1 MKSIRLL
8 CLLPL
13 AVAFASLVQ
22 AQDRVEFKRGGKL
35 DSSTGQIVE
44 ETISTIR
51 VKPNAGKEVTIT
63 PAELVKINYDL
74 SGALKQDLAPVFA
87 LDEKRENAKALE
99 EYKKVHDKVRAS
111 DKASPG
117 LKRYVDYRVAM
128 LQALLGEK
136 EAAEVS
142 LTSFLKAHPNSWQY
156 PQAARQLA
164 SIQAGANKYDDA
176 IKTLEALAASA
187 GLPKEV
193 KLDTDVAILDLQL
206 QAGKL
211 TEVKARA
218 DALAKGLPTTDPYAK
233 KLPLYQI
240 GATCKDGKLEE
251 TVGKLQKAIEANSDV
266 GVKAVG
272 FNVLGHC
279 YLLNNNKREAM
290 WQFLWVD
297 TVYNSDPI
305 ERIKALDQLT
315 KLFEKDLGN
324 AERAQLFR
332 EKAARLR

>member
-8 CLLPL
+8 CLPPL
-13 AVAFASLVQ
+13 VIAFASLVQ
-22 AQDRVEFKRGGKL
+22 AQDRVEYKRNGKV
-35 DSSTGQIVE
+35 DSATGQIVE

-51 VKPNAGKEVTIT
+51 VKPNAGKEVTII
-63 PAELVKINYDL
+63 PAELVKINYEL

-128 LQALLGEK
+128 LQSLLGEK
-136 EAAEVS
+136 EAEVS
-142 LTSFLKAHPNSWQY
+142 LASFLKSHPNSWQY

-164 SIQAGANKYDDA
+164 SIQASANKYDDA
-176 IKTLEALAASA
+176 IKTLEALSASA

-193 KLDTDVAILDLQL
+193 KLDADVAILDLQF

-251 TVGKLQKAIEANSDV
+251 TVGKLQKAIESNSDV

-272 FNVLGHC
+272 FNILGHC

-324 AERAQLFR
+324 SERAQLFR